1 MKYRISIYHACYLP
15 LSETFIYRQ
24 LQGLRESFD
33 LRIFSRLIRDKDEF
47 PEFDPVPMPRP
58 FLLCRPLGIEA
69 RFIARQLRGSAL
81 VHANFGYDALDMEP
95 HARRA
100 GIPIT
105 AFFLGNDASARLRD
119 PEYCRKL
126 RRACFQEVFV
136 NSQDMR
142 KRLLPYLH
150 PDTPCS
156 VVYCGIPLERF
167 PFRERR
173 NVTDG
178 ATFLQVSRLDG
189 KKGVDVTIKA
199 FSRYRNECDPTAR
212 LLIAGD
218 GPLRAELEQL
228 AASLDLARNIGFI
241 GSVGYRRYLELL
253 QSADVFVHPSNVAE
267 NGDME
272 GIPTAICEAMACG
285 LPVLS
290 TRHSGIPEII
300 DDGENG
306 LLVDERDAE
315 GLYQKMLL
323 LRSIEIANMS
333 RNARVKIEARF
344 DHRKTMPTLANHLL
358 SVIERGAIER

>member
-24 LQGLRESFD
+24 LQGLREFFD
-33 LRIFSRLIRDKDEF
+33 LRIFSRFIRNKDEF
-47 PEFDPVPMPRP
+47 PGFNPVAMPRP

-69 RFIARQLRGSAL
+69 RFITRQLRDSAL
-81 VHANFGYDALDMEP
+81 IHVNFGCDALEMEP
-95 HARRA
+95 YARRA

-105 AFFLGNDASARLRD
+105 AFFLGYDASSRLRD
-119 PEYCRKL
+119 PDYCRKL
-126 RRACFQEVFV
+126 RQARFDAVFV

-173 NVTDG
+173 SVTDG

-199 FSRYRNECDPTAR
+199 FSRYRSECDPTAR

-218 GPLRAELEQL
+218 GPLRADLERL
-228 AASLDLARNIGFI
+228 AAALDLARNIEFI
-241 GSVGYRRYLELL
+241 GSVGYQRYLELL
-253 QSADVFVHPSNVAE
+253 QSVDVFVHPSNVAE

-272 GIPTAICEAMACG
+272 GLPTAICEAMACG

-290 TRHSGIPEII
+290 TWHSGIPEII

-306 LLVDERDAE
+306 LLVDERDTD
-315 GLYQKMLL
+315 GLYQKMVL
-323 LRSIEIANMS
+323 LRKIDIANMS
-333 RNARVKIEARF
+333 QNARVKIETRF
-344 DHRKTMPTLANHLL
+344 NHRKTMPNLANHLL
-358 SVIERGAIER
+358 SIIEGRGLEL